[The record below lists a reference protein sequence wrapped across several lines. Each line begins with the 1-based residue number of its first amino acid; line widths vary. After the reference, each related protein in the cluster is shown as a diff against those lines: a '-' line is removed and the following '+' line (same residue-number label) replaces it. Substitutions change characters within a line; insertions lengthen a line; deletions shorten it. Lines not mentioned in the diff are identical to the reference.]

1 VTHRTLIKVTGDIE
15 DRSHFNTAISAV
27 MEMVNFLY
35 LVPEA
40 AWGGSGSAAALRE
53 AVEILLHML
62 SPFAPHIC
70 EELWQRIGGKG
81 LLCTRSWPVADVD
94 VARED
99 EVEVVVQINGK
110 VRSKLTVA
118 AGTEETEV
126 RERVMA
132 DPKVREYTA
141 GREIRKTVYVPGKL
155 FSIVV
160 A

>member
-40 AWGGSGSAAALRE
+40 AWGRPATAAALRE

-62 SPFAPHIC
+62 SPFAPHIG
-70 EELWQRIGGKG
+70 EELWERIGGEG
-81 LLCTRSWPVADVD
+81 LLCSRSWPVADAD
-94 VARED
+94 VAREE

-110 VRSKLTVA
+110 VRSKLTVG
-118 AGTEETEV
+118 AGAGEDEV

-132 DPKVREYTA
+132 DPKVREHMA
-141 GREIRKTVYVPGKL
+141 GKEIRKTVYVPAKL

-160 A
+160 S

>member
-1 VTHRTLIKVTGDIE
+1 
-15 DRSHFNTAISAV
+15 

-35 LVPEA
+35 LVPET
-40 AWGGSGSAAALRE
+40 AWGVAVSAAALRE

-62 SPFAPHIC
+62 SPFAPHMC
-70 EELWQRIGGKG
+70 EELWERIGGKG
-81 LLCTRSWPVADVD
+81 LLCTRSWPVPDLD

-118 AGTEETEV
+118 AGAEEGEV

-132 DPKVREYTA
+132 DPKIREYTA
-141 GREIRKTVYVPGKL
+141 GREVRKTVYVPGKL
-155 FSIVV
+155 YSIVV
-160 A
+160 S

>member
-1 VTHRTLIKVTGDIE
+1 
-15 DRSHFNTAISAV
+15 

-40 AWGGSGSAAALRE
+40 AWGRPASAAALRE

-62 SPFAPHIC
+62 SPFAPHMG
-70 EELWQRIGGKG
+70 EELWERIGGKG
-81 LLCTRSWPVADVD
+81 LLCSRPWPAADAD
-94 VARED
+94 VARE
-99 EVEVVVQINGK
+99 EEIEVVVQVNGK
-110 VRSKLTVA
+110 VRSKLTVG
-118 AGTEETEV
+118 AGAGEDEV

-160 A
+160 S